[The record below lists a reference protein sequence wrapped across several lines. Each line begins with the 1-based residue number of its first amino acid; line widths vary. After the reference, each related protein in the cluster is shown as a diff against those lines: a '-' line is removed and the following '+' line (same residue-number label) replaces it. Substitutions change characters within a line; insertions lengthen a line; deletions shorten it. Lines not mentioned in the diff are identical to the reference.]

1 MSNARKS
8 TIPSYRHHKPSGQ
21 AVVTLNGR
29 DHYLGPWDT
38 SASRAEYDR
47 LISEWAA
54 HGRRLPRT
62 DPSGPPISGLILAYF
77 RFAEGYYRKGGRPTS
92 ELVSIREALGSLRR
106 LYGRTQAGEF
116 GPLALKSCREAMIR
130 DGLSRGVINSRVGRI
145 KRMFKW
151 ATAEELVEPSV
162 YHGLQA
168 VVGLKRGRSA
178 ARETEPVKPVPVEH
192 VDAVLPL
199 VSVQVA
205 AMIRLQLLT
214 GMRPGE
220 VRLMRGSELDMADR
234 DCWTYTPAS
243 HKTEHHGI
251 ERPIYLGPQAQA
263 VIEPF
268 LKTDLEAYL
277 FSPQDAEQARSE
289 ERRANRQTK
298 MTPSQAK
305 RRGRKRP
312 KRTPSDHY
320 TKESYYRAITR
331 ACVTADVPPWHPNQL
346 RHNAATRLRK
356 EYGLEVAQ
364 VVLGHRTADVTQ
376 VYAERD
382 HSKAREVMA
391 RIG

>member
-1 MSNARKS
+1 M
-8 TIPSYRHHKPSGQ
+8 
-21 AVVTLNGR
+21 
-29 DHYLGPWDT
+29 
-38 SASRAEYDR
+38 
-47 LISEWAA
+47 
-54 HGRRLPRT
+54 
-62 DPSGPPISGLILAYF
+62 
-77 RFAEGYYRKGGRPTS
+77 
-92 ELVSIREALGSLRR
+92 
-106 LYGRTQAGEF
+106 
-116 GPLALKSCREAMIR
+116 
-130 DGLSRGVINSRVGRI
+130 
-145 KRMFKW
+145 
-151 ATAEELVEPSV
+151 
-162 YHGLQA
+162 
-168 VVGLKRGRSA
+168 
-178 ARETEPVKPVPVEH
+178 PVEH

-220 VRLMRGSELDMADR
+220 VRLMRGSELEMTGR
-234 DCWTYTPAS
+234 VWTYTPAS

-251 ERPIYLGPQAQA
+251 DRPIYLGPQAQA

-268 LKTDLEAYL
+268 LKTDLDAYL
-277 FSPQDAEQARSE
+277 FSPQDAEQARND
-289 ERRANRQTK
+289 ERRVNRKTK

-305 RRGRKRP
+305 RRGKRRP

-331 ACVTADVPPWHPNQL
+331 ACVSVDVPRWHPNQL

-356 EYGLEVAQ
+356 EHGLEVAQ

-382 HSKAREVMA
+382 HSKAREIMA